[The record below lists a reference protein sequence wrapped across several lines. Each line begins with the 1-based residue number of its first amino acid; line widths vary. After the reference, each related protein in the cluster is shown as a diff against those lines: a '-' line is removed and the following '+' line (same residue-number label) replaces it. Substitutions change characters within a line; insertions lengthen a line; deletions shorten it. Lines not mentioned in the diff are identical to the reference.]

1 MRHVFALCA
10 ASSLALSAL
19 ALTSP
24 AQAAPFHVIKWS
36 GNDLCQVW
44 DNGVPTKPFPSNYTA
59 VSKPLPT
66 FDAALGVKAGLMKKG
81 VCKII

>member
-1 MRHVFALCA
+1 MRLFALCA
-10 ASSLALSAL
+10 ASSVALSAL
-19 ALTSP
+19 AFSP

-44 DNGVPTKPFPSNYTA
+44 DNGVPTKPWPADYKT

-66 FDAALGVKAGLMKKG
+66 FDAALGVKTGLLKKG
-81 VCKII
+81 VCKI